1 LEKILVVDDEP
12 NITRVIRAYLE
23 KEGFAAKEVH
33 DGQEALRLAAG
44 GGYAL
49 MILDLMLPSLSGEE
63 ITKRLRGTGSA
74 LPIIM
79 LTAKGAEQEKI
90 EGLGIG
96 ADDYLVKPFSPAELM
111 ARVYAVLRRYRQHRT
126 GVLADV
132 LEFAGG
138 ELLIDALRHEV
149 TLRGVPL
156 NLTATEYKL
165 LVTMARY
172 PGRVFTRGELLEVV
186 QGLLP
191 TGFDRTVDS
200 HIKNLRQKLE
210 PAPAPPRFIRTVYG
224 VGYKFK
230 GDDR

>member
-23 KEGFAAKEVH
+23 KEGFAAEEVH
-33 DGQEALRLAAG
+33 DGQEALHLATG
-44 GGYAL
+44 GGYSL

-63 ITKRLRGTGSA
+63 ITKRLRSTGSA

-111 ARVYAVLRRYRQHRT
+111 ARVYAVLRRYRQHPT

-210 PAPAPPRFIRTVYG
+210 PAPDRPLFIRTVYG

-230 GDDR
+230 GDDK

>member
-1 LEKILVVDDEP
+1 MEKILVVDDEP

-23 KEGFAAKEVH
+23 KEGFAAEEVH

-63 ITKRLRGTGSA
+63 ITKRLRSTGSA

-111 ARVYAVLRRYRQHRT
+111 ARVYAVLRRYRQHRA

-210 PAPAPPRFIRTVYG
+210 PAPDRPRFIRTVYG

>member
-1 LEKILVVDDEP
+1 MGKILVVDDEP

-23 KEGFAAKEVH
+23 KKGFAAEEVH

-44 GGYAL
+44 GGYDL

-63 ITKRLRGTGSA
+63 ITKRLRSTGSA

-126 GVLADV
+126 GVPADV

-138 ELLIDALRHEV
+138 ELLIDAPRHEV
-149 TLRGVPL
+149 SLRGVPL

-210 PAPAPPRFIRTVYG
+210 PAPDRPRFIRTVYG

>member
-1 LEKILVVDDEP
+1 MEKILVVDDEP